1 MTDFSDTS
9 SGLQLLNQASTTMP
23 CNDGNERQ
31 IYRQQK
37 KQISHQKSSIEIS
50 IDALLGELSDI
61 KAENGIIGDSSE
73 IQGDRQIKPAQMLAT
88 QEKLSEVF
96 FQGLEGHSSVY
107 GDEEE
112 A

>member
-1 MTDFSDTS
+1 
-9 SGLQLLNQASTTMP
+9 
-23 CNDGNERQ
+23 
-31 IYRQQK
+31 
-37 KQISHQKSSIEIS
+37 
-50 IDALLGELSDI
+50 
-61 KAENGIIGDSSE
+61 
-73 IQGDRQIKPAQMLAT
+73 MLAT

>member
-1 MTDFSDTS
+1 MLQENNKKQENHQKAQKTTKVDMTDFSDTS
-9 SGLQLLNQASTTMP
+9 SGLQLLNQASTSMP

-37 KQISHQKSSIEIS
+37 KQVSHQKSSIEIS

-73 IQGDRQIKPAQMLAT
+73 P
-88 QEKLSEVF
+88 
-96 FQGLEGHSSVY
+96 
-107 GDEEE
+107 
-112 A
+112 